1 MTMRTSKSS
10 FPGGEFSLLLW
21 MVALLGCTLLGV
33 IGAYL
38 LGVRTEPASMTWG
51 LLVPGYVF
59 FALAATGSSLVNSIF
74 TVFNVKRFKQIIKRG
89 VWLSLMLIIPA
100 VIFIIL
106 DLGRWTQA
114 YNLYLLFNLS
124 SRVGWMGWLYI
135 AFVLYLFMELIV
147 ILREEHMPKWA
158 PLVMGILVLAATLAV
173 HTNLGALF
181 GAVVAKPLWSSH
193 LLPLHF
199 IVSAL
204 MAGAAFQ
211 ILFMSVVSLLKTGSV
226 PDELRGLFSRGYR
239 PLLIGLIIIS
249 FVLIVIKYIP
259 GLFSTETAPYVK
271 LLLAGPYSFVFWG
284 FEIVLGGIVPLIIM
298 LNRKTR
304 ESARWLLG
312 ASVLLVI
319 GVYFSKYNLLIGGQ
333 SIGPLLTT
341 EFVPYLPHVADVLL
355 FVGGIAV
362 SLFLYTLGELLL
374 PLEPE
379 EKPAWFV
386 VVKRGGVTKTG

>member
-1 MTMRTSKSS
+1 MTMRTSKS
-10 FPGGEFSLLLW
+10 PLAGGEFYLLLW
-21 MVALLGCTLLGV
+21 VIAMLGLILLGV
-33 IGAYL
+33 LGVYL
-38 LGVRTEPASMTWG
+38 LGTRTEGASISWG
-51 LLVPGYVF
+51 LLVPSYVF

-74 TVFNVKRFKQIIKRG
+74 TVFNVKRFKPIIKRG

-135 AFVLYLFMELIV
+135 AFVLYLVMELIV
-147 ILREEHMPKWA
+147 VVREEYMPKWA

-181 GAVVAKPLWSSH
+181 GAVAAKPLWSNH

-211 ILFMSVVSLLKTGSV
+211 ILFMSVISHLKTGSIA
-226 PDELRGLFSRGYR
+226 DDLRELFSKGYR
-239 PLLIGLIIIS
+239 PLLVGLIIIN
-249 FVLIVIKYIP
+249 FVLIAIKYIP

-271 LLLAGPYSFVFWG
+271 LLLAGPYSFNFWG
-284 FEIVLGGIVPLIIM
+284 LEIVLGGIVPLII
-298 LNRKTR
+298 LLYNKTR
-304 ESARWLLG
+304 ESAGWLLT
-312 ASVLLVI
+312 ASVLVVI
-319 GVYFSKYNLLIGGQ
+319 GVYFSKYDLLIGGQ
-333 SIGPLLTT
+333 SIGPLFTT
-341 EFVPYLPHVADVLL
+341 GFIPYFPHAADILL
-355 FVGGIAV
+355 LVGGIAV
-362 SLFLYTLGELLL
+362 SLLLYTLGELLL

-386 VVKRGGVTKTG
+386 VVKRGA